1 MYLDLNILCIYICY
15 YIIKSRTTKLPFTR
29 WFVIL
34 ESSLLDISAQHPLSE
49 SFSVLAGL
57 CISYPFIC
65 TCKSYKTRF
74 HKVLQ
79 NKIGCK
85 RNSLTFIKHSFT
97 NDFFLHVCTYLSQ
110 PKQNAQSLTP
120 SNISN
125 RDYRTFILFIFNK
138 LDCGQIKHLKC
149 YH

>member
-97 NDFFLHVCTYLSQ
+97 NEFFFTCCMHIFISTKAKCTVTYTIKYFKQRLSYFY
-110 PKQNAQSLTP
+110 TV
-120 SNISN
+120 
-125 RDYRTFILFIFNK
+125 YF
-138 LDCGQIKHLKC
+138 
-149 YH
+149 